1 MKNNEAIL
9 QYLKQQRLEGKEYVF
24 EGNIENYVK
33 EATGSKGD
41 TVSRVLRFMREE
53 GLVVSEKKQVGNKKY
68 LAYGL
73 PTGQLSL

>member
-33 EATGSKGD
+33 DATGSKGD
-41 TVSRVLRFMREE
+41 TVSRTLRFMRED
-53 GLVVSEKKQVGNKKY
+53 GQVISDKKQVGNKKY

>member
-9 QYLKQQRLEGKEYVF
+9 QYLKQQRLEGKDFVF
-24 EGNIENYVK
+24 EGNIEDYVRT
-33 EATGSKGD
+33 ATGSKGS
-41 TVSRVLRFMREE
+41 TISRALRHLRED
-53 GLVVSEKKQVGNKKY
+53 GQVISDKKQVGNKKY

>member
-9 QYLKQQRLEGKEYVF
+9 HYLKQQRLEGKDFVF

-33 EATGSKGD
+33 EATGAKGD
-41 TVSRVLRFMREE
+41 TVSRTLRYLRED
-53 GLVVSEKKQVGNKKY
+53 GLVISDKKQVGNKKY